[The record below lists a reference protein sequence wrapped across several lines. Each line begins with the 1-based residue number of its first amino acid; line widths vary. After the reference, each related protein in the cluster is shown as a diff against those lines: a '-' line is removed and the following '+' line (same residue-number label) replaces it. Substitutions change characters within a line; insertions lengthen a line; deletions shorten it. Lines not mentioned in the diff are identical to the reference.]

1 MYRRVFLRPYSDFPT
16 LQEAYDS
23 TEIIYSEDVELT
35 EEEIEEGVKRG
46 GRWITYSVW
55 EMEEEPAGGWT
66 HGGKG
71 RGRDLVL
78 IHGEYPILTMIY
90 PLGGHSVGRG
100 TYEGLSASKS

>member
-1 MYRRVFLRPYSDFPT
+1 

-23 TEIIYSEDVELT
+23 TEIIYSEDVKLT

-71 RGRDLVL
+71 KGRDLVL
-78 IHGEYPILTMIY
+78 IHGKYPMLLAINQLNR
-90 PLGGHSVGRG
+90 LFVGAR
-100 TYEGLSASKS
+100 KV